1 METHTKGRPNGHL
14 FLAIRAEPDLGY
26 NELR

>member
-1 METHTKGRPNGHL
+1 MATHTKGRSNGHL
-14 FLAIRAEPDLGY
+14 FLAIRAETDLGC

>member
-1 METHTKGRPNGHL
+1 MATHTKGRSKGHL
-14 FLAIRAEPDLGY
+14 FSAIRAEPDLEC